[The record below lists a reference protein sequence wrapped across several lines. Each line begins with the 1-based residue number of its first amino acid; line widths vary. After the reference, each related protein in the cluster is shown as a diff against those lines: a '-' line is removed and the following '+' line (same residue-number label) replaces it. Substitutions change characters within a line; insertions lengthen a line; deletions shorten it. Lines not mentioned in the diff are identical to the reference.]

1 MRQLLPIPNYRDG
14 MTSVFDRM
22 MRRLENEANDKKRL
36 EKQYSTSL
44 RGTEAEKQM
53 IEIRLRSKDKELNRI
68 NESFYG
74 NRVITSYFIIWQ
86 IEIKYL
92 FFFQGQNLYIEK
104 RKSVIGTQ
112 IGEWSN
118 EYKSL
123 TSPSGQ
129 SQIDDTRT
137 FAKYRSPSKWTFE
150 KCSKHN
156 ASTIFKF
163 IQRSVNRKE
172 WFDL

>member
-68 NESFYG
+68 NEYFHG
-74 NRVITSYFIIWQ
+74 NRVITLYFIIIWK
-86 IEIKYL
+86 IAIKYL
-92 FFFQGQNLYIEK
+92 LFFQGQNLYIEK

-112 IGEWSN
+112 IGERSN
-118 EYKSL
+118 EHESL

-129 SQIDDTRT
+129 SEVDDTRT
-137 FAKYRSPSKWTFE
+137 FAKYWSPPKWTFE
-150 KCSKHN
+150 KYSKHN
-156 ASTIFKF
+156 ASTIFKS
-163 IQRSVNRKE
+163 I
-172 WFDL
+172 

>member
-74 NRVITSYFIIWQ
+74 NRVITSYFITIFSNSDQ
-86 IEIKYL
+86 LYIC
-92 FFFQGQNLYIEK
+92 FFFKDKIYTLKKEKALLERKLENEVMNTNRLRRQVDNLKLTIQGLSQNIDHLQSEHSKNVRNTMRRQYSNLYRE
-104 RKSVIGTQ
+104 V
-112 IGEWSN
+112 
-118 EYKSL
+118 
-123 TSPSGQ
+123 
-129 SQIDDTRT
+129 
-137 FAKYRSPSKWTFE
+137 
-150 KCSKHN
+150 
-156 ASTIFKF
+156 
-163 IQRSVNRKE
+163 
-172 WFDL
+172 

>member
-74 NRVITSYFIIWQ
+74 NRVITSYFII
-86 IEIKYL
+86 
-92 FFFQGQNLYIEK
+92 
-104 RKSVIGTQ
+104 
-112 IGEWSN
+112 
-118 EYKSL
+118 
-123 TSPSGQ
+123 
-129 SQIDDTRT
+129 
-137 FAKYRSPSKWTFE
+137 
-150 KCSKHN
+150 
-156 ASTIFKF
+156 
-163 IQRSVNRKE
+163 
-172 WFDL
+172 